1 MENKKNILFS
11 SGSLRMGGLERV
23 LIEVLQN
30 IDKESM
36 NIQLV
41 INDDAGD
48 KNIFRKDVPSEITVH
63 FLIDQEYFE
72 LGEKLKYNKKNFFD
86 KMKYNSY
93 LSESRKKSENAFL
106 KYIKDYQE
114 VEVIVDFDGGLSR
127 YIEKVKGVK
136 KILWLHNSPSKLLK
150 KPSKIKRFGERL
162 EKYDIVVAI
171 CDDMKN
177 EVIELFPHLKERV
190 TRIYNP
196 FNFERIR
203 KLAEDGSFLSGE
215 EKNLIDQE
223 YCLAV
228 SRLDTVQKDYDTLLK
243 AFSKFKKSSKSD
255 LKLYIC
261 GDGPSRDEIEKM
273 IDELKLS
280 KEVVLLG
287 QQKNP
292 YIWMKRCQF
301 FVHSSKY
308 EGLPTVLIEA
318 MILGKTVVSSDCPT
332 GPREI
337 LDDGHVG
344 YLFKIGEVEMLSHI
358 LLEIENQEFLSEKIL
373 KYIDKFSTKYIMV
386 EYQEL
391 ISRILC

>member
-30 IDKESM
+30 IDKESLK
-36 NIQLV
+36 IQLV

-48 KNIFRKDVPSEITVH
+48 NNVFEKDVPIEIPVH

-106 KYIKDYQE
+106 KYIKDQQE

-150 KPSKIKRFGERL
+150 KPSKIKRFGKRL
-162 EKYDIVVAI
+162 EKYDMIVAI

-190 TRIYNP
+190 IRIYNP
-196 FNFERIR
+196 FNFERIQ
-203 KLAEDGSFLSGE
+203 KFAEDGSFLSGE
-215 EKNLIDQE
+215 ERRLIDQE

-273 IDELKLS
+273 IDGLKLS
-280 KEVVLLG
+280 QEVVLLG

-292 YIWMKRCQF
+292 YIWMKHCLF

-318 MILGKTVVSSDCPT
+318 LILGKTIISSDCPT

-337 LDDGHVG
+337 LNNGDIG
-344 YLFKIGEVEMLSHI
+344 YLFKVGDFEKLSQ
-358 LLEIENQEFLSEKIL
+358 LFQLCKENQVSIEQLQLYSKKFG
-373 KYIDKFSTKYIMV
+373 IDIIMN
-386 EYQEL
+386 EYFEL
-391 ISRILC
+391 LRS